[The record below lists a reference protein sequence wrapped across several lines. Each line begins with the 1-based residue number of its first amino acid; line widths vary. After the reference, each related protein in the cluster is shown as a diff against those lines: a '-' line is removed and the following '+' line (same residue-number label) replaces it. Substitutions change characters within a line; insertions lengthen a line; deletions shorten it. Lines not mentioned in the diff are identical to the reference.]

1 MSVTAVPVAASGA
14 LLISRHMWVMMG
26 RPCNPNSDLK
36 RLWQVLL
43 PGTAFPQCG
52 DAEGSWPPFREAV
65 APIAPPAEGG
75 KSRPDEPPYDS

>member
-1 MSVTAVPVAASGA
+1 
-14 LLISRHMWVMMG
+14 MWVMTG

-52 DAEGSWPPFREAV
+52 HGEDPQTPLPEAM
-65 APIAPPAEGG
+65 APKPPPADGD
-75 KSRPDEPPYDS
+75 KSRLDEPPHDS

>member
-1 MSVTAVPVAASGA
+1 
-14 LLISRHMWVMMG
+14 MWVMTG

-52 DAEGSWPPFREAV
+52 DAEDSRPPLREAV
-65 APIAPPAEGG
+65 APIARPADSG
-75 KSRPDEPPYDS
+75 KLHPDEPPHDS

>member
-1 MSVTAVPVAASGA
+1 
-14 LLISRHMWVMMG
+14 MWVMTG

-52 DAEGSWPPFREAV
+52 DAQDSRPPLHEAI
-65 APIAPPAEGG
+65 APIAPPAGGG
-75 KSRPDEPPYDS
+75 KSRPNEPPHDS